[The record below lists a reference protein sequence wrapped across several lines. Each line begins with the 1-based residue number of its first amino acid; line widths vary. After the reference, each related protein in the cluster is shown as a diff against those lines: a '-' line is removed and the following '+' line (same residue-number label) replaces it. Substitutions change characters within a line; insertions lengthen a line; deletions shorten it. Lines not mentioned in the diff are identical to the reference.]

1 MKTEYVLMN
10 QTTPMLRFSC
20 ERNAFDEPEF
30 AEIAW
35 LTDLRP
41 IGYGN
46 LNDFLARRQAPKH
59 RRHTEKRR
67 PEILKNMMV
76 HSKKHKIF
84 DIFFPLRDRHNHPI
98 II

>member
-1 MKTEYVLMN
+1 MAVDADSGQNYQK
-10 QTTPMLRFSC
+10 
-20 ERNAFDEPEF
+20 
-30 AEIAW
+30 
-35 LTDLRP
+35 DL
-41 IGYGN
+41 G
-46 LNDFLARRQAPKH
+46 
-59 RRHTEKRR
+59 R